1 MDPHSFILISAAFGV
16 LCAFVFLALRSGFPR
31 DIAGLARWGWSC
43 ALMAGAALLF
53 ALQGKAPMFI
63 SSFVPNL
70 AVAAGVAGLR
80 GSVRRFAGK
89 TAGDAWPAALIIL
102 CAAGLIVAT
111 LVYED
116 FRLRVLIMSG
126 ALALLFASSAFEV
139 WRVPAR
145 AFAERYT
152 AAIFG
157 ATAAMMLTRF
167 AAALGCGDASRAAL
181 CADVAVLHMVYMATF
196 SFSIVALSL
205 GFLLMVNRAL
215 QTRLESLASRDQL
228 SGAYRREAFLAL
240 LDRELIGERA
250 AQRPLCL
257 LMMDLDNFKAIND
270 CHGHL
275 VGDRVIRDFS
285 EKVKSVLRRDDLVGR
300 YGGEEFL
307 VLFPDTPPDDA
318 QAIAQRI
325 LQAARRGSV
334 GLPAYTVSIGMAIL
348 EGGGIDAAAV
358 IDAADGALYAAKR
371 SGKDRLELV
380 RPAGLS
386 VAA

>member
-1 MDPHSFILISAAFGV
+1 MDPHSFIIISAAFGV
-16 LCAFVFLALRSGFPR
+16 LCAFVFLTLRSGFPR

-43 ALMAGAALLF
+43 ALMATAALLF
-53 ALQGKAPMFI
+53 ALQGRIPMLL
-63 SSFVPNL
+63 SSLVPNL

-80 GSVRRFAGK
+80 GSVRRFAGRS
-89 TAGDAWPAALIIL
+89 ADDACPAALLAL
-102 CAAGLIVAT
+102 CAAGLVVAT
-111 LVYED
+111 LLHDD

-126 ALALLFASSAFEV
+126 ALALLFAASAFEA
-139 WRVPAR
+139 WRAPAR

-152 AAIFG
+152 AVIFG
-157 ATAAMMLTRF
+157 ATAAMMVSRF
-167 AAALGCGDASRAAL
+167 AAALGCAYVPRAAL
-181 CADVAVLHMVYMATF
+181 CASEPALHLAYMATF

-215 QTRLESLASRDQL
+215 QARLESLASRDQL

-240 LDRELIGERA
+240 LDRELMRKRA

-257 LMMDLDNFKAIND
+257 LMMDLDNFKGIND

-285 EKVKSVLRRDDLVGR
+285 EKVKTVLRRDDLVGR

-307 VLFPDTPPDDA
+307 VLFPDTPPGDA

-325 LQAARRGSV
+325 LQAARRGSA

-348 EGGGIDAAAV
+348 EDGGMDAAAV
-358 IDAADGALYAAKR
+358 IDVADRALYAAKR
-371 SGKDRLELV
+371 SGKDRIELL
-380 RPAGLS
+380 RQAGL
-386 VAA
+386 AAAT